1 MSHKARIRSG
11 YVYVINV
18 VQLSIQIE
26 INRKQLIYIYA
37 IDINETYFK
46 CLVKLSFKYPH
57 NDRSKSL

>member
-26 INRKQLIYIYA
+26 INRKQLIYMHRYQR
-37 IDINETYFK
+37 DLFQ
-46 CLVKLSFKYPH
+46 VS
-57 NDRSKSL
+57 R